1 MNIQKLLPH
10 EFRKYFSRFNLL
22 FLAAV
27 LLLELGVSLYRNRTF
42 FRAEYRE
49 YKRETERLVEMYAS
63 DRASYDA
70 IHTEYEQRLSTYNE
84 ELMASG
90 ITKEIPVFESRYL
103 ENALYD
109 DRALFSAV
117 EKAVRTPETYQRLA
131 LAQAV
136 LGDPEILILDEP
148 TAGLDPKQRI
158 AIRNYIAKIAFDKI
172 VLIATHIVPDIEFIA
187 KDIILLKKGVIAD
200 NAPPHQLTKKIEGK
214 VWNVPCEETDVQ
226 RMQDTYRVTNI
237 SRDDEH
243 GDVILR
249 ILAEEKPKNDAKA
262 AAPTLEDYYLYVFG
276 DAETI

>member
-70 IHTEYEQRLSTYNE
+70 IHTEYEQRLSAYNE
-84 ELMASG
+84 DLMASD
-90 ITKEIPVFESRYL
+90 ITNEIPVFESRYL

-117 EKAVRTPETYQRLA
+117 EKAVRTPGNLSETGTRA
-131 LAQAV
+131 SGPRRSGDSHSRRANCRFRPQAE
-136 LGDPEILILDEP
+136 DRH
-148 TAGLDPKQRI
+148 PKLHR
-158 AIRNYIAKIAFDKI
+158 
-172 VLIATHIVPDIEFIA
+172 
-187 KDIILLKKGVIAD
+187 KD
-200 NAPPHQLTKKIEGK
+200 
-214 VWNVPCEETDVQ
+214 
-226 RMQDTYRVTNI
+226 RV
-237 SRDDEH
+237 
-243 GDVILR
+243 
-249 ILAEEKPKNDAKA
+249 
-262 AAPTLEDYYLYVFG
+262 
-276 DAETI
+276 

>member
-70 IHTEYEQRLSTYNE
+70 IHTEYEQRLSAYNE
-84 ELMASG
+84 DLMASD

-117 EKAVRTPETYQRLA
+117 EKAVRTPETYQTKIGALLRDSVTRL
-131 LAQAV
+131 
-136 LGDPEILILDEP
+136 EESDEN
-148 TAGLDPKQRI
+148 TYLEKY
-158 AIRNYIAKIAFDKI
+158 YIALCERYMGTSDAA
-172 VLIATHIVPDIEFIA
+172 VVPESVYGGICSSPI
-187 KDIILLKKGVIAD
+187 
-200 NAPPHQLTKKIEGK
+200 PH
-214 VWNVPCEETDVQ
+214 TDGSLGSPWW
-226 RMQDTYRVTNI
+226 
-237 SRDDEH
+237 SRC
-243 GDVILR
+243 
-249 ILAEEKPKNDAKA
+249 A
-262 AAPTLEDYYLYVFG
+262 AYLP
-276 DAETI
+276 